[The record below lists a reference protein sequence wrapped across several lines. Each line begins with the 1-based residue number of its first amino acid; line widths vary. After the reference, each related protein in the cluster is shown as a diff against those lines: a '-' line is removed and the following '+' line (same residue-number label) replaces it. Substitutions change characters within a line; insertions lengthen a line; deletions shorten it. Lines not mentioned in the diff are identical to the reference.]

1 MVISSWV
8 VMYMQIKSFKHER
21 KKVRHIALSLHCYY
35 DYSVF
40 PSIHIAFFKKSH
52 FDIRYTDPKKENFT
66 DLLYRAYLD
75 TLDILRILPHMA
87 KRKYNGC
94 ELLSPLYRKI
104 EAEMARN
111 KKKTVVINEYKPKR
125 GKRS

>member
-1 MVISSWV
+1 MFSSFS
-8 VMYMQIKSFKHER
+8 Q
-21 KKVRHIALSLHCYY
+21 
-35 DYSVF
+35 
-40 PSIHIAFFKKSH
+40 KSH

-75 TLDILRILPHMA
+75 TSDILRIFPHMA

-94 ELLSPLYRKI
+94 ELLSPLYRQI
-104 EAEMARN
+104 AAEMARN

>member
-1 MVISSWV
+1 
-8 VMYMQIKSFKHER
+8 MYMQIKSFKNGR

-40 PSIHIAFFKKSH
+40 PSIHIIFSQKSP

-66 DLLYRAYLD
+66 DLFDRACLD
-75 TLDILRILPHMA
+75 TLNILRILLYMA

-94 ELLSPLYRKI
+94 ELSSPLYRQI
-104 EAEMARN
+104 AAEMARN